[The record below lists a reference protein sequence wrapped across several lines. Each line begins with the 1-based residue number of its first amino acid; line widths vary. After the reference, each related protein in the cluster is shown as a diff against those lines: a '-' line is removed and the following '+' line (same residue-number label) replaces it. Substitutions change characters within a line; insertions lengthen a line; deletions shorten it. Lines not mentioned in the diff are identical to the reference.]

1 MAIMRVTGSVNE
13 LERDTLALL
22 RDELAILSAS
32 QLGYAKRSFVAAPA
46 IWDERPTTRQS
57 LLWLGANDSWTQPNR
72 VYGPHGSLRLDTGWL
87 RFQRD
92 VLFLPLLR
100 LLRGEVRV
108 AKAWREE
115 LRRAAIL
122 VGLSQAANSLA
133 DAFLWN
139 MIALELLLTR
149 QGDTVGDVLPSRAE
163 ALLGWSRNWVE
174 DGFEIKI
181 REAYARR
188 CLLVHQGN
196 RDCPSREDLFFTDDL
211 LLCLLANLVTH
222 PTIFTSKDAVIDFS
236 KKVEAEKLLGV
247 KAKIRPKSLRMIRR
261 SYRPDDYRIY

>member
-1 MAIMRVTGSVNE
+1 
-13 LERDTLALL
+13 
-22 RDELAILSAS
+22 
-32 QLGYAKRSFVAAPA
+32 
-46 IWDERPTTRQS
+46 
-57 LLWLGANDSWTQPNR
+57 
-72 VYGPHGSLRLDTGWL
+72 LDTGWL

-115 LRRAAIL
+115 VRRAAIL

-174 DGFEIKI
+174 DGLEIKI
-181 REAYARR
+181 RAAYARR
-188 CLLVHQGN
+188 CLLVHQGD
-196 RDCPSREDLFFTDDL
+196 RDCPSSL
-211 LLCLLANLVTH
+211 
-222 PTIFTSKDAVIDFS
+222 DFHGP
-236 KKVEAEKLLGV
+236 EFA
-247 KAKIRPKSLRMIRR
+247 
-261 SYRPDDYRIY
+261 